1 MADMLNIPTHIE
13 DPSYRYSFRII
24 KTKNRYNTGKFKNLI
39 FSSKILLQFT
49 KIHYR
54 KYDI

>member
-1 MADMLNIPTHIE
+1 MLNIPTHIE